1 MKIKEF
7 YKNKTIIEFSE
18 DLMELKDIALKTS
31 FIEPRCFNNPLKLV
45 NLWFDER
52 SFCLKIYHLLNL
64 INLIKW

>member
-31 FIEPRCFNNPLKLV
+31 FIEPRCFNN
-45 NLWFDER
+45 
-52 SFCLKIYHLLNL
+52 H
-64 INLIKW
+64 